1 MLKKCAKCGRRV
13 PRKSEKCPYCGS
25 YSRKNETSVM
35 MLVRQIL
42 YFLIL
47 FGLFYILVIIID
59 KVQGRGPVRTDK
71 TFD

>member
-1 MLKKCAKCGRRV
+1 MLRKCAKCGRRV

-42 YFLIL
+42 FFLIL
-47 FGLFYILVIIID
+47 IGLFYILVIII
-59 KVQGRGPVRTDK
+59 
-71 TFD
+71 